1 MGLHGRLPY
10 FYKRKKGTKCPQK
23 FRARSLLRT
32 CGRPCGLCWLVCFLF
47 LSVAPARVCV
57 CVHSDTKLR
66 VLAGHVFC
74 AVFEATAGASY
85 AMVGEASVATGVY
98 LLDERT
104 PHLTSSLYIVSVLSE
119 IPLQI

>member
-1 MGLHGRLPY
+1 MSPEVPRSVALANMWQ
-10 FYKRKKGTKCPQK
+10 TM
-23 FRARSLLRT
+23 RSLLV
-32 CGRPCGLCWLVCFLF
+32 GLFFVSFRCAC
-47 LSVAPARVCV
+47 ACV
-57 CVHSDTKLR
+57 CVHSDTKIR

-119 IPLQI
+119 IPLHI